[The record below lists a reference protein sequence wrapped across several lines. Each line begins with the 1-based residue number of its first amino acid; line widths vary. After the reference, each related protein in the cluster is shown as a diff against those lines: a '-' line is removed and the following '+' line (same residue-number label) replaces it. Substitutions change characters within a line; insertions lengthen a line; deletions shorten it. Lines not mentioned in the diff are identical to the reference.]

1 MFSFYDILD
10 ESNEKDNL
18 FNTNIFLEDEFD
30 IDTSLDDMPKVDD
43 QSKQADQQAEKAVN
57 NQGSEDQDNGGD
69 GSEEDVQEPEE
80 NPDGSEEGGGETPDE
95 GNQQQGDEAEE
106 PVEANTDIF
115 SSLSA
120 DEQSVKIFEL
130 QRLYS
135 QLYNSCNDISK
146 RINDLDTDEKDLEI
160 ISRVGDSIT
169 QLKKYIEDYLTKHFS
184 KKSFVENDI
193 MYNRF
198 LAILSSITSVLQE
211 LSKSRDK
218 ITKENTEHN
227 GKK

>member
-10 ESNEKDNL
+10 ESSEKDDL

-43 QSKQADQQAEKAVN
+43 QSPQADQQAEKAVN
-57 NQGSEDQDNGGD
+57 NDQGSEGEDNAGD
-69 GSEEDVQEPEE
+69 DSGEGAQEPEE
-80 NPDGSEEGGGETPDE
+80 NHDGEDGGEAPDGGDQS
-95 GNQQQGDEAEE
+95 QGDEAEE

>member
-10 ESNEKDNL
+10 ESSEKDDL

-43 QSKQADQQAEKAVN
+43 QSPQADQQAEKAVDN
-57 NQGSEDQDNGGD
+57 DQGSEGQDNSGD
-69 GSEEDVQEPEE
+69 DSGEDAQEPEE
-80 NPDGSEEGGGETPDE
+80 NPDGEEGSGEAPEGGDQP
-95 GNQQQGDEAEE
+95 QGDEAEE

-130 QRLYS
+130 QRLYA